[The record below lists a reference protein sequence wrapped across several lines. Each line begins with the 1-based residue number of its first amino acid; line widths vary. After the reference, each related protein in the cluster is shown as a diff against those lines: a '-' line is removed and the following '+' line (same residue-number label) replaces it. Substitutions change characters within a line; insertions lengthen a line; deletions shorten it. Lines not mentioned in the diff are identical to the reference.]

1 MFHVEQDLVV
11 EIRFGTANCS
21 MWSILPPIGNQ
32 HVPRGTDSGAVCP
45 AILGELFHVER
56 GRTIS
61 YSTTGYWN
69 WFVTQTSLRLSGS

>member
-1 MFHVEQDLVV
+1 MFHVEQDLAV

-56 GRTIS
+56 GRISS
-61 YSTTGYWN
+61 YSTAAYWN